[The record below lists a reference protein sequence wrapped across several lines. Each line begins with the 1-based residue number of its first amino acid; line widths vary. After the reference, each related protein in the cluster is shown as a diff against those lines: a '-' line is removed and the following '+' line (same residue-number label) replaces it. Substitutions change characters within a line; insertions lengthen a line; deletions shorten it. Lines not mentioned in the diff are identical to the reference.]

1 MISALVKEWEM
12 NIKLLTFVVTALA
25 VFFLVTYAIFFYWNI
40 DDNNKWST
48 FFSFISAFSI
58 FATIGVYLL
67 QRKDNK
73 NAEKEL
79 TNKKNKSISDMLILE
94 CRRISDDLKYV
105 KKMHEHITK
114 QKSKDGTIDRNGDYT
129 YITIARPNKSP
140 LNFYILKINYDT
152 LNNLLILSINSDN
165 YYSETIYSIIY
176 SIVFINEKIESWL
189 VDENSLFRERVDLI
203 HSIIELEEDM
213 LKITSNNY
221 PLH

>member
-1 MISALVKEWEM
+1 MNRSWLLYIALGVA
-12 NIKLLTFVVTALA
+12 IFVAI
-25 VFFLVTYAIFFYWNI
+25 TYAIFFYWNI
-40 DDNNKWST
+40 DNNNKWST

-79 TNKKNKSISDMLILE
+79 TNKKNKSISDVLILE
-94 CRRISDDLKYV
+94 CRRISDDLKYI

-129 YITIARPNKSP
+129 HITIARPNKSP

-213 LKITSNNY
+213 LKITSNNHL
-221 PLH
+221 LH